1 MKGLLF
7 KELYQNKFTFSF
19 ALLFAPT
26 IIAFMFIVNG
36 ISAVYDGDSFS
47 DGIRIFY
54 EDAENIINVA
64 MYLMTVM
71 VVDLI
76 IMKSLDCDE
85 MKKWAYFISSTPE
98 LVKGQIYTKYLSVF
112 MHISIMSVSIY
123 VVDLLLCAICNGVL
137 GMVIPSFAVFSVIAL
152 YYELFVKAVE
162 IHFIVRFGSKR
173 GNAVKAAMIGGFF
186 VLLMLYFL
194 FGPLPAD
201 EDAIMEALY
210 QAYEKLING
219 ELNEWVYFVQGILP
233 FAAVGSYILSYFI
246 SCKLYLK
253 GVETYDK

>member
-1 MKGLLF
+1 MKGLLY
-7 KELYQNKFTFSF
+7 KELYQNKLYFILDF
-19 ALLFAPT
+19 LYAP
-26 IIAFMFIVNG
+26 IIFAFMFIVNG
-36 ISAVYDGDSFS
+36 ISAVYGGDTFS

-54 EDAENIINVA
+54 EDAENMLNVA
-64 MYLMTVM
+64 IYLMTVL
-71 VVDLI
+71 VVDML

-85 MKKWAYFISSTPE
+85 MKKWAYFISSTPK
-98 LVKGQIYTKYLSVF
+98 LVKSQIYTKYLSVF

-123 VVDLLLCAICNGVL
+123 VVDLLLCAICNVVL

-162 IHFIVRFGSKR
+162 IPFIVRFGSKR
-173 GNAVKAAMIGGFF
+173 GNAVKVAMIGGFF

-210 QAYEKLING
+210 QTYEKLING
-219 ELNEWVYFVQGILP
+219 ELNEWVYLVQGILP
-233 FAAVGSYILSYFI
+233 LAAVGSYILSYFI